1 LEDVEGLLQ
10 GGEVVG
16 AEQDE
21 GRPAVAG
28 DQDAVMLALD
38 PVGATSERWALTPE
52 KGRISLIGQVPDL
65 IGRSTTVT

>member
-1 LEDVEGLLQ
+1 MRKALC
-10 GGEVVG
+10 
-16 AEQDE
+16 
-21 GRPAVAG
+21 

-65 IGRSTTVT
+65 IRRSTTVT